1 MNYLRFLAIAMLG
14 AVTCQ
19 AQPQIAPPLP
29 TTPLPTQAVQEPV
42 APSSP
47 MVPPRALRM
56 PPGTSQFPP
65 PPIQPGSPPLVVTKE
80 AVNYV
85 IRVQCKDAKGKNSS
99 LQVLTIEGSFNLDTI
114 QPSTMKINDS
124 EIPTTL
130 KFHGELTVLS
140 PEKGRLKLFL
150 GRTVPYVT
158 GSYGGGS
165 RGKTASS
172 YQQLQVGLDSA
183 FVVTFGKPLVI
194 QADESGE
201 VTILVKREEN

>member
-1 MNYLRFLAIAMLG
+1 M
-14 AVTCQ
+14 
-19 AQPQIAPPLP
+19 QPGAPP
-29 TTPLPTQAVQEPV
+29 TA
-42 APSSP
+42 A
-47 MVPPRALRM
+47 
-56 PPGTSQFPP
+56 
-65 PPIQPGSPPLVVTKE
+65 KD

-99 LQVLTIEGSFNLDTI
+99 LQVLTTEGSFNLDTI
-114 QPSTMKINDS
+114 QPGTVKINDS

-130 KFHGELTVLS
+130 KFRGDLNVIS

-165 RGKTASS
+165 GGRGAST

-183 FVVTFGKPLVI
+183 FVVTFGKSLVV
-194 QADESGE
+194 QADDSGE
-201 VTILVKREEN
+201 VTIFVKREED

>member
-1 MNYLRFLAIAMLG
+1 MNSLRYLAIAMLG

-29 TTPLPTQAVQEPV
+29 TPAVQEPV
-42 APSSP
+42 APPSP
-47 MVPPRALRM
+47 TVPPRSLRM
-56 PPGTSQFPP
+56 PPGTPQFPP
-65 PPIQPGSPPLVVTKE
+65 PPIQPGAPPAVTKE

-99 LQVLTIEGSFNLDTI
+99 LQVLTTEGSFNLDTI
-114 QPSTMKINDS
+114 QPGTMKINDS

-130 KFHGELTVLS
+130 KFHGELTAFS
-140 PEKGRLKLFL
+140 AEKGRLKLFL

-165 RGKTASS
+165 GGKTASS

-183 FVVTFGKPLVI
+183 CVVTFGKPLVI
-194 QADESGE
+194 QADDSGE
-201 VTILVKREEN
+201 VTVLVKREEN